1 MDSRAV
7 RTFRVFVVVTAV
19 VAIALGVV
27 AVAWPRPTL
36 VLVALLFGVYLVV
49 AGALRVF
56 AAVRGH
62 GTAPVWRWTSG
73 VVGVV
78 VGLAGL
84 LCLVDPAV
92 PLVVYA
98 VLAGLGFVIEGIVAI
113 VGAIAGHPGSSRVP
127 STISGVLS
135 VLGGIA
141 VLVAPGL
148 ALAVF
153 TVLAGIALIV
163 VGAAALLL
171 LPPRAAARR

>member
-7 RTFRVFVVVTAV
+7 RTFRLFVVVTAV
-19 VAIALGVV
+19 VAIVLGVV

-73 VVGVV
+73 VVGVL

-84 LCLVDPAV
+84 LCLVDPAI

-98 VLAGLGFVIEGIVAI
+98 VLAGLGFIVEGIVAL
-113 VGAIAGHPGSSRVP
+113 VGAFAGHPGSSRVP
-127 STISGVLS
+127 STVSGVLS